1 MTAAGFGPPVRRS
14 RIDLLRRELPNF
26 VRKNRGLLINPEF
39 WALLGRLSAARVR
52 GAELPEE
59 IPVLFVAT
67 HHKVMTTYFTA
78 VLRLLGYG
86 LNLPYQK
93 VHIEHPDPQAR
104 LVMSMHGKLNLPRLA
119 PYRGVH
125 VMRDPRDMI
134 VSGYH
139 YHKWTHEAW
148 VHRPDENGL
157 TYQGKLNAAN
167 TYDGLFLEIDHFIF
181 FYRDTLLNWDTE
193 DSDILEV
200 SFEDLMGEN
209 RDRVYRGI
217 FSHLG
222 FEGRNLELAT
232 DLMRLFEAKSRSGK
246 KTGKIAQKSHLRS
259 GKSGQWRKEL
269 EPEHIAYIERELGS
283 VLRKFG
289 Y

>member
-14 RIDLLRRELPNF
+14 RMNHLRREVPNF
-26 VRKNRGLLINPEF
+26 IKKNRGLLINPEF
-39 WALLGRLSAARVR
+39 WSLLGRLSSTRMR
-52 GAELPEE
+52 GADVPED
-59 IPVLFVAT
+59 ISVLFVAT

-93 VHIEHPDPQAR
+93 VHIEHPDPHSR
-104 LVMSMHGKLNLPRLA
+104 LVMSMHGKLDLPRLA

-148 VHRPDENGL
+148 VHRPDKNGH
-157 TYQGKLNAAN
+157 TYQSKLNAAN
-167 TYDGLFLEIDHFIF
+167 TYDGLFMEIDHFIF
-181 FYRDTLLNWDTE
+181 FYRDTLLNWDTG
-193 DSDILEV
+193 DPDIFEV
-200 SFEDLMGEN
+200 SFEDLMGEGRAGIY
-209 RDRVYRGI
+209 RDM

-222 FEGRNLELAT
+222 FEGRNLDLAT
-232 DLMRLFEAKSRSGK
+232 DLMRLFEAKSRSGR
-246 KTGKIAQKSHLRS
+246 KTGDVARKSHLRS

-269 EPEHIAYIERELGS
+269 EPDHVAYIERELGP